1 MSKRIKHQK
10 RKLSIRSRIRKEV
23 TGYVLSVFRSNKH
36 IYAYVHDNK
45 GKVFFSAS
53 SLNLTNKGKIEDANE
68 VGLLVSKLMKD
79 NDIKKVTF
87 DRSGYKYHGR
97 VKALVES
104 IRKNNIIV

>member
-10 RKLSIRSRIRKEV
+10 RKLSIRSRLQREV

-36 IYAYVHDNK
+36 IYGYVHDNK
-45 GKVFFSAS
+45 GKVLFSAS
-53 SLNLTNKGKIEDANE
+53 SLKLKNKNKIEDANE
-68 VGLLVSKLMKD
+68 VGLLVSKMMKD
-79 NDIKKVTF
+79 NEIKKVTF

-104 IRKNNIIV
+104 VRQNNIII